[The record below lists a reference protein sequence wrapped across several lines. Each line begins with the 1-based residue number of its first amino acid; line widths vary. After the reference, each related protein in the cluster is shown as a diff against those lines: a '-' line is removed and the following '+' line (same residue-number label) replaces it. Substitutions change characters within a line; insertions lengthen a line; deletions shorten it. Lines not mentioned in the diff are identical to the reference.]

1 MMKHKE
7 HALNSL
13 KGMGDEV
20 LEKILLEQVPSLKI
34 PSRGTG
40 NIIYNE
46 EKRYFELGDRK
57 GTRSLGNFKQ
67 IKKWHR

>member
-40 NIIYNE
+40 NII
-46 EKRYFELGDRK
+46 
-57 GTRSLGNFKQ
+57 
-67 IKKWHR
+67 